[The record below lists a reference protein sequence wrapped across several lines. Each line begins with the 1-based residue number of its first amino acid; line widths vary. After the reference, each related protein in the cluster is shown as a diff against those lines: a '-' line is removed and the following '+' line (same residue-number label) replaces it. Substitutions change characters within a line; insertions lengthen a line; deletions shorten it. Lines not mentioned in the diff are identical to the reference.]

1 MTENNSPEQPAQ
13 PSQVASSQISKI
25 FGPTRLLPGESEDV
39 YNAGLLGTIK
49 ELGATTYLQ
58 TYIAEKIF
66 QSLWWMRRYEIQK
79 QTALVNAMVDLLSTY
94 ETPKIKKHAMTQLL
108 QDNLWHI
115 PEMKKVIEGAGY
127 SAESLLARGMN
138 TERETVQKF
147 DYLIA
152 LRVKTLGQL
161 QQSYEA
167 LVNRSIVQE
176 RLKLQNE
183 LLKRDL
189 QAIDVTA
196 LKTLEAADSTDKEI
210 KGVGS
215 NGRGKPKAKSSK

>member
-1 MTENNSPEQPAQ
+1 
-13 PSQVASSQISKI
+13 
-25 FGPTRLLPGESEDV
+25 
-39 YNAGLLGTIK
+39 
-49 ELGATTYLQ
+49 
-58 TYIAEKIF
+58 
-66 QSLWWMRRYEIQK
+66 
-79 QTALVNAMVDLLSTY
+79 
-94 ETPKIKKHAMTQLL
+94 
-108 QDNLWHI
+108 
-115 PEMKKVIEGAGY
+115 MKKVIEGAGY

-138 TERETVQKF
+138 KERETVQKF

>member
-49 ELGATTYLQ
+49 ELGATTSLQ

-138 TERETVQKF
+138 KERETVQKF

>member
-1 MTENNSPEQPAQ
+1 
-13 PSQVASSQISKI
+13 
-25 FGPTRLLPGESEDV
+25 
-39 YNAGLLGTIK
+39 
-49 ELGATTYLQ
+49 
-58 TYIAEKIF
+58 
-66 QSLWWMRRYEIQK
+66 
-79 QTALVNAMVDLLSTY
+79 MVDLLTSY
-94 ETPKIKKHAMTQLL
+94 DTPKTKKHAMTELL

-127 SAESLLARGMN
+127 SAESLLARAMN
-138 TERETVQKF
+138 KERDAIQKI
-147 DYLIA
+147 DHLIA

-167 LVNRSIVQE
+167 LVNRFVLQE

-196 LKTLEAADSTDKEI
+196 VQTLEAAESKDKKI
-210 KGVGS
+210 KGDES
-215 NGRGKPKAKSSK
+215 NGRGKPKAKSGK